1 MMAKNLVATLT
12 EALEPLAA
20 SKGFELVAVEVAGS
34 AGRPTVRVFLDRPG
48 GIDLDA
54 ITEAN
59 GFVSPVIDDLV
70 PGAYTLEVSSP
81 GIERPLVKLADF
93 ERFAGEEASVRTGRP
108 IEGRSNFTGRITAVE
123 GDTIVLDVDG
133 TTYRIP
139 HESVSKARLRAE
151 IDFG

>member
-1 MMAKNLVATLT
+1 MAKNLVTSLT
-12 EALEPLAA
+12 EALEPAVA
-20 SKGFELVAVEVAGS
+20 SAGYELVAVEVGGS
-34 AGRPTVRVFLDRPG
+34 SGRPTVRVFLDCPG

-59 GFVSPVIDDLV
+59 GIVSPLIDEII

-81 GIERPLVKLADF
+81 GIERPLVKIADF
-93 ERFAGEEASVRTGRP
+93 ERFTGEEATVRTARP
-108 IEGRSNFTGRITAVE
+108 IEGRANFTGRITGVE

-139 HESVSKARLRAE
+139 HDAVSKARLRAE